1 MVSGQVR
8 SNKGP
13 VQGAKV
19 LLRKAPVVEHQ
30 LSVSGTLQDSRIPG
44 SETNHLRFVIDNED
58 RKQLI
63 MHRGEI
69 HRFYLDPSSEG
80 NPLAFF
86 DRPDHEPAKVKVD
99 LLITPLVDFG
109 GSGYVQPLEVKFEG
123 GSLFDTHF
131 SKTVTT
137 IYDYQNHFRNQP
149 PYGPNGTVITRPYAK
164 SLLFDTSV
172 SQVFVRPT
180 KVDSNGV
187 VSPLW
192 RKRAEP
198 LFPPN
203 VSIKR
208 TSYWEDYTEP
218 SATATAYVDGVG
230 TINVTTVGSGY
241 PEAPK
246 SWFWSRAE
254 VNATATTRAPMNG
267 DAFSGALK
275 NGILPIGYPFDGV
288 GIATP

>member
-1 MVSGQVR
+1 MEEYSYLNRRTISKAFASNGQHVIRVVVSDMKGGVSSRNLIVRVGPKEETATTLVSGQVR

-109 GSGYVQPLEVKFEG
+109 DRVTFSPGSKIRGRL
-123 GSLFDTHF
+123 LFDTHF

-149 PYGPNGTVITRPYAK
+149 PYGRM
-164 SLLFDTSV
+164 
-172 SQVFVRPT
+172 VR
-180 KVDSNGV
+180 
-187 VSPLW
+187 
-192 RKRAEP
+192 
-198 LFPPN
+198 
-203 VSIKR
+203 
-208 TSYWEDYTEP
+208 
-218 SATATAYVDGVG
+218 
-230 TINVTTVGSGY
+230 
-241 PEAPK
+241 
-246 SWFWSRAE
+246 
-254 VNATATTRAPMNG
+254 
-267 DAFSGALK
+267 
-275 NGILPIGYPFDGV
+275 
-288 GIATP
+288 